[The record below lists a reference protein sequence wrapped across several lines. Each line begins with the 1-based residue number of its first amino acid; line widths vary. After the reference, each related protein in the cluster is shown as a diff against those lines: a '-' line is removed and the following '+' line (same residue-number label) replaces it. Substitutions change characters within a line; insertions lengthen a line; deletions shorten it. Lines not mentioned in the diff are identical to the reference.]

1 MNPAD
6 IPAVLVNL
14 GPSGFIIWWI
24 ITTARAAKAE
34 PKTDPVN
41 DKLDK
46 IIDTLTALD
55 RRLVKVETIQEER
68 T

>member
-1 MNPAD
+1 MCIRD
-6 IPAVLVNL
+6 R
-14 GPSGFIIWWI
+14 I